1 MKSVFLLLLFSL
13 FVFSTNLTA
22 NSETKPFIL
31 CPLCNNDGKIIC
43 PSGFEAACQNE
54 IPGDTEP
61 KCILFGKKYMP
72 GCWKFVGI
80 KKLDLDFSG
89 LMLSPSA
96 MVKIIGGGET
106 YTLNRDIIGCR
117 KL

>member
-1 MKSVFLLLLFSL
+1 MRFSTLTIILFLLAA
-13 FVFSTNLTA
+13 NL
-22 NSETKPFIL
+22 NGVCESFNM
-31 CPLCNNDGKIIC
+31 CPLCSNQGTLIC

-80 KKLDLDFSG
+80 KKLDLGFSG
-89 LMLSPSA
+89 LMLSPTA
-96 MVKIIGGGET
+96 MVEVIGGGET
-106 YTLNRDIIGCR
+106 YTLNREIIGCK